1 MTAVV
6 WYNPRT
12 HHYHYPA
19 SEFRIRTGDGATPL
33 SRLAL
38 HENPPVDSDGGKSP
52 QGTFGSSVNSSSTV
66 APRTNTSHSMKQFD
80 FHGFPSTVTLYTHGT
95 HPHARTIRQRPLT
108 LEMTRDTR
116 RTLTNIACGEKF
128 FVWMVV
134 LVLKSCPLRRCLVV

>member
-38 HENPPVDSDGGKSP
+38 HENPPVDSDGGKTP
-52 QGTFGSSVNSSSTV
+52 QGTFGSFVTSISTV

-108 LEMTRDTR
+108 LENDAQYATHLDEYLLR
-116 RTLTNIACGEKF
+116 RT
-128 FVWMVV
+128 
-134 LVLKSCPLRRCLVV
+134 